1 MPEDEPAA
9 DESKGTAET
18 TPATGKK
25 DRSATWIDL
34 VKAVAMPLV
43 ALIVGAAFNYSL
55 TKSQARD
62 SDMRLYTE
70 MMGRREQAD
79 SDLRKDMFKAVLEKF
94 MSNSDKLQGKEK
106 LDQQILELEL
116 LAYNF
121 HESLDIGPL
130 FKSIHRQ
137 ILNNGMAESAEMRDR
152 LEDLA
157 QEVKAQQLSVLTGM
171 ERSGKDVRL
180 SASGKVELKMDV
192 SLPTMDNPQG
202 NVMSGQLRNE
212 PENLEG
218 PDHLFCLFLDSG
230 DHPPL
235 FRQFK
240 VVFTRYSVLKREVE
254 VWLRVSV
261 PLSNDECKKEYFNP
275 LKAEVD
281 TRFWVGLFAFPMID
295 NTRLSDGERCAV
307 TLGEISPPSPLPVR
321 LSYFPESRASL
332 KDKPYYDEVIKQ
344 MAGRNKY

>member
-1 MPEDEPAA
+1 MPEGAPAG
-9 DESKGTAET
+9 DESKGTVENKST
-18 TPATGKK
+18 VEKK
-25 DRSATWIDL
+25 DRTEFWLD
-34 VKAVAMPLV
+34 VGKAVGMPLA
-43 ALIVGAAFNYSL
+43 ALILGFVFNYSL
-55 TKSQARD
+55 SKSQARD

-79 SDLRKDMFKAVLEKF
+79 SDLRKDMFKAVLDKF
-94 MSNSDKLQGKEK
+94 MSNNEKMKGPEK

-130 FKSIHRQ
+130 FKNLHRQ
-137 ILNNGMAESAEMRDR
+137 ILSLNGAESAEMRDR

-171 ERSGKDVRL
+171 ERFGTDNQASANSKADLRTDVQ
-180 SASGKVELKMDV
+180 
-192 SLPTMDNPQG
+192 LPTIDAPQG
-202 NVMSGQLRNE
+202 NVMSGLLRDE
-212 PENLEG
+212 PQNLEG
-218 PDHLFCLFLDSG
+218 PETLYCLYLDSG

-235 FRQFK
+235 YRQFK
-240 VVFTRYSVLKREVE
+240 LAFTRYSVSKRELE
-254 VWLRVSV
+254 VWLRVSRA
-261 PLSNDECKKEYFNP
+261 LSKSDCQKEYFNP
-275 LKAEVD
+275 LRAEVD

-307 TLGEISPPSPLPVR
+307 TVGEINEPHALPVR

-344 MAGRNKY
+344 MAGKAGP